1 MEKSEIDKIIENMRK
16 LPKGN
21 KNIDAVDCVGDNSYR
36 YYLQEFYNITDSNYY
51 SGDMVYI
58 VEELSEMLE
67 EYPNNDKLI
76 HLGKTLIIKNFNTK

>member
-36 YYLQEFYNITDSNYY
+36 YYLQEFYDLADSNYY

-76 HLGKTLIIKNFNTK
+76 HLAKNLNYQKFQY